1 MVSVNNMSFEVN
13 NLKEQ
18 THFGE
23 INVNINNSGIGIV
36 AISGILPYKL
46 WEFFIP
52 AFAVC

>member
-36 AISGILPYKL
+36 AISVSEKSNLPYQLL
-46 WEFFIP
+46 WHLM
-52 AFAVC
+52 AS